1 MQYVVT
7 SVDERKNQQDLAD
20 RSQLVLNRLEDD
32 CGLAKVFVSSLG
44 NLSMSGALEVTYAA
58 DGLPATKTRYMGCF
72 LYSTYMIIVKA
83 KKHSIYEAKHWF
95 PINIFEVRDLHD
107 TEGMKT
113 LNHILLFFDG
123 CMLRISL
130 HQVFLLPPLCFYQ
143 KDMSLSFQHRA
154 NRKNSFG

>member
-1 MQYVVT
+1 MQNVVT

-20 RSQLVLNRLEDD
+20 RSQLVLNRLEYD

-58 DGLPATKTRYMGCF
+58 DGLPASKTRYMGCF

-95 PINIFEVRDLHD
+95 PINIFEVRDLPD

-113 LNHILLFFDG
+113 LNHILL
-123 CMLRISL
+123 L
-130 HQVFLLPPLCFYQ
+130 
-143 KDMSLSFQHRA
+143 
-154 NRKNSFG
+154 